1 LDTRPRNV
9 ADVCGIVPV
18 NASLV
23 ACASWTYIPIAG
35 NAGSLSQGEDS
46 GDCCV
51 PLTVTAA
58 EQVVP
63 PAVQPETAT
72 PFTLMLVTV
81 EPEADA
87 AMKVS
92 GVPVLTDEEQVEPVQ
107 VMEPEPVPEVEVVM
121 G

>member
-1 LDTRPRNV
+1 VKTAETAV
-9 ADVCGIVPV
+9 F
-18 NASLV
+18 
-23 ACASWTYIPIAG
+23 
-35 NAGSLSQGEDS
+35 
-46 GDCCV
+46 

-72 PFTLMLVTV
+72 PFTLMPVTV

-87 AMKVS
+87 AMNVNVFE
-92 GVPVLTDEEQVEPVQ
+92 VPALTDDGQVEPVQ